1 MADGEIITGMFLAQT
16 ILILFWKYLLPTVIF
31 FCSIYQPE
39 STIYLAMLQLSKGN
53 ISCAI
58 SRPNDLK
65 MGTSLQPLA
74 VSCFF

>member
-31 FCSIYQPE
+31 LLYQPE